1 VQPPIRVCLVED
13 DRRFRE
19 ELGALLGTVRGLVW
33 AGGWGSAEA
42 AQEGL
47 AEAQPDVV
55 LLDIHLPGRSG
66 VDFVATLR
74 QRMPSVVILM
84 LTAYEDAE
92 LIFGALQR
100 GAQGYL
106 LKRTPPAKLVEAI
119 QDAHGGGAPMSPQIA
134 RKVVQYFQQPA
145 ASDPG
150 LASLTPREREVLDE
164 LAKGCLYKE
173 IADRLGISVETVRG
187 YLSAIYAKLHVRT
200 RTEAVVRYLGRR

>member
-1 VQPPIRVCLVED
+1 M
-13 DRRFRE
+13 
-19 ELGALLGTVRGLVW
+19 LGAVGGLAW

-42 AQEGL
+42 ALEGIG
-47 AEAQPDVV
+47 AARPDVV

-66 VDFVATLR
+66 VEFVEVVR
-74 QRMPSVVILM
+74 QRLPGCVVLM

-106 LKRTPPAKLVEAI
+106 LKRTAPAKLVEAI
-119 QDAHGGGAPMSPQIA
+119 LEAHAGGAPMSPQIA
-134 RKVVQYFQQPA
+134 RRVVQHFQRGGPV
-145 ASDPG
+145 DPG
-150 LASLTPREREVLDE
+150 LGLLTPREREVLEE

-187 YLSAIYAKLHVRT
+187 YLSAIYGKLQVRT
-200 RTEAVVRYLGRR
+200 RTEAVVRFLGRG